1 MHIQWQ
7 IAGNNTQDE
16 KESND
21 EDEAA
26 ATATEKGGEKKAF
39 PIPTMIRCVT
49 TARKRA
55 MWKLN
60 TGRSILN

>member
-1 MHIQWQ
+1 MHIHWQ
-7 IAGNNTQDE
+7 IAGNNAQDE
-16 KESND
+16 KDSND

-26 ATATEKGGEKKAF
+26 ATATEKGGEKKAI
-39 PIPTMIRCVT
+39 PIPAMIRRAT

-60 TGRSILN
+60 AGRSILN